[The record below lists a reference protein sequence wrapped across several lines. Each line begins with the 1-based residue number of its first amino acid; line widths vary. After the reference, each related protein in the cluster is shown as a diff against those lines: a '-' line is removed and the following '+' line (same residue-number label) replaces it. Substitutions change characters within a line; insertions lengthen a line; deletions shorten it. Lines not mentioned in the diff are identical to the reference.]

1 MPFAATWIDL
11 EMNWVTEQQEVWM
24 EHIWQWTDILKLAG
38 FMEEIIVS
46 NLVILYRFENFHS
59 KKPDYMK
66 ISFFNKKIKILES
79 L

>member
-1 MPFAATWIDL
+1 MDGTHLTMD
-11 EMNWVTEQQEVWM
+11 M
-24 EHIWQWTDILKLAG
+24 LKLAG

-59 KKPDYMK
+59 KKPDYMIISIFSKKVK
-66 ISFFNKKIKILES
+66 IVES

>member
-1 MPFAATWIDL
+1 MDL
-11 EMNWVTEQQEVWM
+11 QMNWATEQQEVRM
-24 EHIWQWTDILKLAG
+24 EPIWQWTDMLKLAV

-59 KKPDYMK
+59 KKPDYMI
-66 ISFFNKKIKILES
+66 ISFLSKKIKIIES